1 MSEKKKETKP
11 TGKGK
16 ALNPYIKYSTMAITM
31 GIVIGLG
38 TWLGVYL
45 DENYGGGFPVY
56 TLICSLASIG
66 LALYLALKDV
76 IKK

>member
-1 MSEKKKETKP
+1 MNEKKKETRL

-31 GIVIGLG
+31 GVVIGLG

-45 DENYGGGFPVY
+45 DENYGGEFPTY
-56 TLICSLASIG
+56 TLICSLLSIG

-76 IKK
+76 LKK